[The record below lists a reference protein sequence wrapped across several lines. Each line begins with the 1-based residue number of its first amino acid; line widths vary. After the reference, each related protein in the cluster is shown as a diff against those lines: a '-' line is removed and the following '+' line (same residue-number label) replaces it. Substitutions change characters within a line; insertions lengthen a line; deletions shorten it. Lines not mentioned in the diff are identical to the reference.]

1 MNSIEDYINYR
12 LKRADEAYDE
22 ALFLV
27 QKKRWNTIINRLYYT
42 CFYAVM
48 ALLLK
53 NSIKTGTHR
62 GTLNQFSLHFIKT
75 NKIEIKYGTLYS
87 QLFDFRQ
94 KGDYGDMFDFT
105 EDQVSPLIDQV
116 SDFLSEIK
124 KHIQI
129 K

>member
-1 MNSIEDYINYR
+1 MNNIQDYISYR

-27 QKKRWNTIINRLYYT
+27 QKKRWNTIVNRLYYA
-42 CFYAVM
+42 CFYAVI

-53 NSIKTGTHR
+53 NNIKVNTHR

-75 NKIEIKYGTLYS
+75 NKIDIEFGTLYS

-105 EDQVSPLIDQV
+105 EEQVSPLIDHV
-116 SDFLSEIK
+116 SHFLKEIK
-124 KHIQI
+124 KHI
-129 K
+129 